1 MIDAANPEQALQK
14 ALQRVLARKRPSCVN
29 DYFVVTDRLDY
40 DAIDQVFPLY
50 PEQQFFLDELVLD
63 KVRGAEALEIGLGSG
78 VLSIGVARAGAA
90 RVTAL
95 EINPRAKNTAGFN
108 IVMNG
113 LEDRIAILDGDE
125 DVLRPV
131 AGRSFDYVFSNPPFE
146 PTPPDQDFFY
156 HSAAGPFGLD
166 FIEKLFAGIDAVLAP
181 EGHLQIVTAAPG
193 DDEGPCMLADLAR
206 KYLKGKTTIVVSK
219 ASLDYYEALDW
230 LPEKGLFTVEQTEH
244 LKAMA
249 REAGVK
255 RSYLCVLHY
264 DRAGSGVEMRW
275 AKKDYASPE
284 VPLG

>member
-1 MIDAANPEQALQK
+1 MTEAASPEEALQ
-14 ALQRVLARKRPSCVN
+14 QVIARKRLTRIN

-50 PEQQFFLDELVLD
+50 AEQQFFLDELVREKLS
-63 KVRGAEALEIGLGSG
+63 GAEALEIGLGSG

-113 LEDRIAILDGDE
+113 VEDRIAILDGDA

-131 AGRSFDYVFSNPPFE
+131 AGRTFDYVFSNPPFE
-146 PTPPDQDFFY
+146 PTPPDQAFFY

-166 FIEKLFAGIDAVLAP
+166 FIEKIFAGIDGILAAD
-181 EGHLQIVTAAPG
+181 GHLQIVTAAPG
-193 DDEGPCMLADLAR
+193 DDDGPFMLADLAR
-206 KYLKGKTTIVVSK
+206 KYLEGKTTIVVSK
-219 ASLDYYEALDW
+219 ASLDYYAALDW
-230 LPEKGLFTVEQTEH
+230 LPEKGLFTVEQTER

-249 REAGVK
+249 REAGIK
-255 RSYLCVLHY
+255 RSFLCVLHH
-264 DRAGSGVEMRW
+264 DRQGSGVDMRW
-275 AKKDYASPE
+275 ADKDYASPE